1 MGPSQISDTPLQG
14 FAILDVEFC
23 ELYRFGLTRARAPQK
38 VFFLISME
46 RSAEKGIHRSERQVP
61 EKNVVSLAAF
71 TSLPCMFS
79 LTLHLNFR
87 HFDCLSA
94 GFISPLLFFS
104 EASLWQIIVVAIR
117 CWRVFPSTPMW
128 TCTVLLASL
137 LTLASYCCCFMKML
151 SDKVLQYQQAP
162 NLENY
167 EVIFRPS

>member
-87 HFDCLSA
+87 HVDCLSA
-94 GFISPLLFFS
+94 EFISPLLLFS
-104 EASLWQIIVVAIR
+104 EASL
-117 CWRVFPSTPMW
+117 
-128 TCTVLLASL
+128 
-137 LTLASYCCCFMKML
+137 
-151 SDKVLQYQQAP
+151 
-162 NLENY
+162 
-167 EVIFRPS
+167 